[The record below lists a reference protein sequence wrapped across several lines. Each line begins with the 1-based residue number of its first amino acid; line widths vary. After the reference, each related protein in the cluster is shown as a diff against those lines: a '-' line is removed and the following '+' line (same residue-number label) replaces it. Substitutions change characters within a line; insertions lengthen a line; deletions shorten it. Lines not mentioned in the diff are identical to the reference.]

1 MIMDPFLQA
10 AMDEAQQ
17 AVAEGG
23 VPIGSVLVLD
33 GQIVGRGHNRQAQ
46 LRSIIR
52 HAEIDCIDHAG
63 TLKPEQ
69 YHRAVIYTTLSPCEM
84 CAGAIV
90 FFRIGKVVIG
100 ENQNYRGAEEYLKS
114 LGVEVTVL
122 NDEACVQM
130 LRDFD
135 RTHPGAWN
143 RGE

>member
-1 MIMDPFLQA
+1 MDPFLQA
-10 AMDEAQQ
+10 AMAEAQQ

-52 HAEIDCIDHAG
+52 HAEIDCIDNAG
-63 TLKPEQ
+63 TLKPDQ

-100 ENQNYRGAEEYLKS
+100 ENQNYRGAEDYLRS

-135 RTHPGAWN
+135 RMHPGAWN

>member
-1 MIMDPFLQA
+1 MDAFLQA
-10 AMDEAQQ
+10 TMDEAQL

-46 LRSIIR
+46 LCSIIR
-52 HAEIDCIDHAG
+52 HAEIDCIDNAG
-63 TLKPEQ
+63 TLEPAD

-100 ENQNYRGAEEYLKS
+100 ENQNYRGAEDYLKS
-114 LGVEVTVL
+114 LGVEVDVL
-122 NDEACVQM
+122 NNEACIQM
-130 LRDFD
+130 LREFD

>member
-1 MIMDPFLQA
+1 MDAFLQA
-10 AMDEAQQ
+10 AIDEARL
-17 AVAEGG
+17 AVEEGG

-33 GQIVGRGHNRQAQ
+33 GQIIGRGHNRQAQ

-52 HAEIDCIDHAG
+52 HAEIDCIDNAG
-63 TLKPEQ
+63 TLKPDQ
-69 YHRAVIYTTLSPCEM
+69 YHRAAIYTTLSPCEM

-100 ENQNYRGAEEYLKS
+100 ENQNYQGTEDYLKS
-114 LGVEVTVL
+114 LGIEVDVL
-122 NDEACVQM
+122 NDEACVEM